1 MGCGQPSW
9 ANEAGGGHPHA
20 SGVTRQEA
28 LRIFDLLYRKA
39 WRDMGGASTLG
50 NTAVALRSAYEGSL
64 IGGVAPHFWLEM
76 PLLGEAHSDLHVSY
90 DYEEMVPGA
99 RFAPGAGF
107 GYQALFDWFCVHG
120 TQHTGIDLTFD
131 LVGDAVAAVGAYVSF
146 HRARKVDFDGFCR
159 ALGCPDDSWRCRAM
173 ADAFPPGWQVWYVSP
188 FQGRKGNPVRA
199 AALATDKLQQR
210 FAADPSVV
218 REHLAHLGIASIPD
232 ELCRRVSELARLP
245 LTLEWRVTM
254 DAQGTML
261 DRCDVSFYLSNTYM
275 SLTDVRSCFGTGGAG
290 TSALGLFEQWG
301 IADERWHDVVAGAFA
316 KGGPFRRDDGSVCT
330 LVGVCSPSCF
340 MMPWRQGAPLP
351 AKVYPKMEAFFGG
364 GDEGTT
370 HSNRAV

>member
-90 DYEEMVPGA
+90 DFDEMVPGA

-107 GYQALFDWFCVHG
+107 GYQALFDWFCLHG

-159 ALGCPDDSWRCRAM
+159 ALGCPHDSWRCRAM
-173 ADAFPPGWQVWYVSP
+173 ADAFLPGWQVWYVSP

-218 REHLAHLGIASIPD
+218 HEHLAHLGIASIPD

-261 DRCDVSFYLSNTYM
+261 DRCDVSS
-275 SLTDVRSCFGTGGAG
+275 
-290 TSALGLFEQWG
+290 
-301 IADERWHDVVAGAFA
+301 
-316 KGGPFRRDDGSVCT
+316 
-330 LVGVCSPSCF
+330 
-340 MMPWRQGAPLP
+340 
-351 AKVYPKMEAFFGG
+351 
-364 GDEGTT
+364 
-370 HSNRAV
+370 